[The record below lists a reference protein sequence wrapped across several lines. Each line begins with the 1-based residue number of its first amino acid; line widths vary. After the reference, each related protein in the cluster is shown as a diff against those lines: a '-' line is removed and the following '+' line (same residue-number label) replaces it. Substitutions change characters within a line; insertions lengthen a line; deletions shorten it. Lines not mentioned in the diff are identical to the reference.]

1 MPRAFVNPPSK
12 EKAQLSF
19 GAAMR
24 ALREARH
31 LTQEGLAERAELHT
45 TYVSSVERGER
56 NLSLYNIARIA
67 YALEVPPSELMRSV
81 DPTAKR

>member
-1 MPRAFVNPPSK
+1 VPRAFSKPPTK
-12 EKAQLSF
+12 VKAQVAF

-24 ALREARH
+24 TLREERQ

-45 TYVSSVERGER
+45 NYVSSVERGER

-67 YALEVPPSELMRSV
+67 YALEVPPSELMRCV
-81 DPTAKR
+81 DPSR

>member
-12 EKAQLSF
+12 EKAQVAF

-24 ALREARH
+24 SFREARH
-31 LTQEGLAERAELHT
+31 LTQEGLAERADLHT

-67 YALEVPPSELMRSV
+67 YALEVAPSELMRCV
-81 DPTAKR
+81 DPNPR